1 MADQIRREYYD
12 TEGNLKAIEYTDMTV
27 AEIHA
32 AALAAGGGQM
42 GEEYMKKINELTQ
55 KIAKGKAQI
64 NVITNSAT
72 NAQGH
77 TLSNPDDPS
86 LQTTIDQFQHDLAMQ
101 VAAAQGNEVAMNYV
115 AGGGY
120 GTGEIITGADG
131 GGSGGMPPAG
141 GGATMNT
148 ANTNIGNNPIGFD
161 LNAPSPFNTT
171 NPNVYGQAYQQAIGQ
186 IPDYNIFQRFMA
198 TQPYA
203 FDPYIQSAASQQY
216 QPLQLAYSLQ
226 RGYGS
231 DAQAIQN
238 ALAGQG
244 AYSELDMAGR
254 LAAITQGGL
263 GNEFGNPFA
272 QFLSGSPNMSVG
284 NLQNLVGGATTAL
297 NLSPDQLASSFINNP
312 LEASRQAVLQQ
323 QLRTDPQMQARVVGL
338 PIMQQIAPQARGAAE
353 NILSNIYNR
362 YMAANPMGNF
372 LNYAQGINLGGAF
385 GA

>member
-1 MADQIRREYYD
+1 
-12 TEGNLKAIEYTDMTV
+12 
-27 AEIHA
+27 
-32 AALAAGGGQM
+32 
-42 GEEYMKKINELTQ
+42 
-55 KIAKGKAQI
+55 
-64 NVITNSAT
+64 
-72 NAQGH
+72 
-77 TLSNPDDPS
+77 
-86 LQTTIDQFQHDLAMQ
+86 
-101 VAAAQGNEVAMNYV
+101 
-115 AGGGY
+115 
-120 GTGEIITGADG
+120 
-131 GGSGGMPPAG
+131 G

-312 LEASRQAVLQQ
+312 L
-323 QLRTDPQMQARVVGL
+323 
-338 PIMQQIAPQARGAAE
+338 
-353 NILSNIYNR
+353 
-362 YMAANPMGNF
+362 
-372 LNYAQGINLGGAF
+372 
-385 GA
+385 